1 MKFQV
6 DDFGILHVEGEWPSD
21 AIGATKESL
30 RAWQVRLEALR
41 KGRSVVIGGASDCA
55 LCECFFNS
63 THHPPCGKCPL
74 YLMQGRKCGLGTPWG
89 KWHDACMCHQD
100 KHKLQIDA
108 AEGMVAIL
116 EKTLVHVVMESEDAS
131 KVEKVEPL
139 PEPKPLTFGGVF
151 TNGHITS
158 PTNYTEKFYVKLEEF
173 NDKTIMLSAVDY
185 MGQHI
190 DHPYLLKIKPSVGV
204 VFCRDV
210 NEDVL
215 AAFGGGGERNSLKIK
230 LEE

>member
-1 MKFQV
+1 
-6 DDFGILHVEGEWPSD
+6 
-21 AIGATKESL
+21 
-30 RAWQVRLEALR
+30 
-41 KGRSVVIGGASDCA
+41 
-55 LCECFFNS
+55 
-63 THHPPCGKCPL
+63 
-74 YLMQGRKCGLGTPWG
+74 
-89 KWHDACMCHQD
+89 MCHQD

>member
-41 KGRSVVIGGASDCA
+41 KGRSVVIGGAIDCA
-55 LCECFFNS
+55 LCKYFFS
-63 THHPPCGKCPL
+63 VTTHPPCGKCPL
-74 YLMQGRKCGLGTPWG
+74 YLMQGHKCGLGTPWG
-89 KWHDACMCHQD
+89 MWYDACICCYPG
-100 KHKLQIDA
+100 KHELQIDA
-108 AEGMVAIL
+108 AEEMVDLL
-116 EKTLVHVVMESEDAS
+116 EKTLVHVVMESEDS
-131 KVEKVEPL
+131 PKVEKVEPP
-139 PEPKPLTFGGVF
+139 PEPKPLTFGGAWQNERGNV
-151 TNGHITS
+151 HS
-158 PTNYTEKFYVKLEEF
+158 PTEFYVKLEECS
-173 NDKTIMLSAVDY
+173 DETIWLSAVDY

-190 DHPYLLKIKPSVGV
+190 NHPYLLKIKPSVGV
-204 VFCRDV
+204 VFCQDV
-210 NEDVL
+210 NKDVL

>member
-55 LCECFFNS
+55 LCHLFYVIAESPHCANCLLYKEQGDKN
-63 THHPPCGKCPL
+63 CG
-74 YLMQGRKCGLGTPWG
+74 YGETPWG
-89 KWHDACMCHQD
+89 KWHDACCGNGSQ
-100 KHKLQIDA
+100 KSAA
-108 AEGMVAIL
+108 AEGMVNIL
-116 EKTLVHVVMESEDAS
+116 EKTLAHLVMESEDAS
-131 KVEKVEPL
+131 KVEKVEPP
-139 PEPKPLTFGGVF
+139 PEPKPLTFGGAWQNERGNV
-151 TNGHITS
+151 HS
-158 PTNYTEKFYVKLEEF
+158 PTEFYVKLEECS
-173 NDKTIMLSAVDY
+173 DETIWLSAVDY

-190 DHPYLLKIKPSVGV
+190 NHPYLLKIKPSVGV

-210 NEDVL
+210 NTDVL
-215 AAFGGGGERNSLKIK
+215 AAFGGGSERNSLKIK